1 MAEASPVKFYLAK
14 FSFLVM
20 AFVQWMVAATL
31 LFELGFSDKN
41 VLISLFFFSLGLIFL
56 YLFLVVNEKVKRVA
70 IGKNKIVIIEGDW
83 NSRFS
88 WPEVK
93 SLKIIPF
100 VNLYRLKLRGMKNP
114 IYFFS
119 SRSIDPEFGR
129 MAKGKTKA
137 GRK

>member
-14 FSFLVM
+14 FTFLVM
-20 AFVQWMVAATL
+20 AVVQWLVAAAVL
-31 LFELGFSDKN
+31 LKLGFSDKN
-41 VLISLFFFSLGLIFL
+41 LLISLFFFGLGVLFL

-70 IGKNKIVIIEGDW
+70 IGKNKIVIMEGDR

-93 SLKIIPF
+93 SLRVIPF
-100 VNLYRLKLRGMKNP
+100 LNLYRVKLRGMKNP

-119 SRSIDPEFGR
+119 AKDIDPEFGR
-129 MAKGKTKA
+129 MARGKT
-137 GRK
+137 RDPR